1 MLVDRKGAVEYV
13 VVGDRGRIELP
24 DFRRIRTDLRRF
36 RGLRCIH
43 THFGEAGLSREDLTD
58 LSLLRL
64 DTMTALDVTDDGRP
78 GQVHTAHLSPD
89 FDPPGGA
96 ARPELWRLLPPC
108 DVHRLDLNYEA
119 FIRDLEGEFVRK
131 TSQLRRQEHAERA
144 ILLGVTTGPVDT
156 ERERMDELDELAYSA
171 DVQVI
176 DRFVQRRASLD
187 PRYLLGRGKLQE
199 LITRSMQ
206 LGATLLIFNQ
216 TLTPTQSRLIGRETD
231 LKVIDRSQLILDIF
245 SRRARSQEGK
255 IQVELA
261 QLQYLMPRLVEF
273 DDSLSRLSGGIG
285 GRGPGET
292 SLEVNRRRIKDRID
306 LLAQKLA
313 AIRTSRRQRRL
324 GRQRRGAPVVSI
336 IGYTNAGKSTLMNA
350 MTRAA
355 VPVED
360 KLFATLDPVSRRM
373 RLPWGQEVIVSDT
386 VGFIR
391 ELPPPLLEAFKAT
404 LEEIED
410 SALIIHLVDATSAQ
424 RDHHILTVERLLADL
439 GLDGLPRLRVLNK
452 ADRLDPAEQAHLAQ
466 RYGDLTVSALR
477 GDGLERLADEIRTA
491 LDAAAVSARS
501 R

>member
-1 MLVDRKGAVEYV
+1 MMQNKSTHDKDERALLVQAIIGRRSRDEAADSIAELERLADTAGARVAGSITQRRDRPDAGFFIGQGKLAEIQLACRASGANLVIFDNE
-13 VVGDRGRIELP
+13 
-24 DFRRIRTDLRRF
+24 
-36 RGLRCIH
+36 
-43 THFGEAGLSREDLTD
+43 
-58 LSLLRL
+58 
-64 DTMTALDVTDDGRP
+64 
-78 GQVHTAHLSPD
+78 LSP
-89 FDPPGGA
+89 
-96 ARPELWRLLPPC
+96 
-108 DVHRLDLNYEA
+108 VQVNNLDL
-119 FIRDLEGEFVRK
+119 
-131 TSQLRRQEHAERA
+131 A
-144 ILLGVTTGPVDT
+144 IGV
-156 ERERMDELDELAYSA
+156 
-171 DVQVI
+171 
-176 DRFVQRRASLD
+176 
-187 PRYLLGRGKLQE
+187 
-199 LITRSMQ
+199 
-206 LGATLLIFNQ
+206 
-216 TLTPTQSRLIGRETD
+216 
-231 LKVIDRSQLILDIF
+231 KVIDRTELILQIF
-245 SRRARSQEGK
+245 ARRARTAESQ

-477 GDGLERLADEIRTA
+477 GDGLEQLADEIRTA